1 MTPEQRQR
9 IVARHRDAVMRHGY
23 HHNALYW
30 SSREI
35 QELRFQVLSEIGIV
49 SGDSV
54 LDVGCGFAD
63 FYRYL
68 QRNGIE
74 VQYTGIDL
82 SPDLLKKGGEL
93 SPEIELF
100 TGDLFDFSPPAE
112 SYDYVTLSGALA
124 EPMRDEGDYAK
135 RVLKTCYN
143 ACRKGFAFNL
153 LNGDNEWIASR
164 HDLQS
169 FTPAE
174 IKQWADD
181 MGAGCKQRTDY
192 LDNDFSTYI
201 LKDS

>member
-35 QELRFQVLSEIGIV
+35 QELRFHVLSEIGIE
-49 SGDSV
+49 SGSSV

-68 QRNGIE
+68 HRNGVE
-74 VQYTGIDL
+74 VEYTGIDL
-82 SPDLLKKGGEL
+82 SPDLLKKGAEL

-100 TGDLFDFSPPAE
+100 SGDLFEFSPKPD

-124 EPMRDEGDYAK
+124 EPMRDEGKYAK
-135 RVLKTCYN
+135 RVIDTCYN
-143 ACRKGFAFNL
+143 ACRKGFAFNM
-153 LNGDNEWIASR
+153 LNGDNTWIASR

-169 FTPAE
+169 FTPKE
-174 IKQWADD
+174 VKQWVSD
-181 MGAGCKQRTDY
+181 MGTNCTQRTDY
-192 LDNDFSTYI
+192 LDNDFTTFI
-201 LKDS
+201 LKGS